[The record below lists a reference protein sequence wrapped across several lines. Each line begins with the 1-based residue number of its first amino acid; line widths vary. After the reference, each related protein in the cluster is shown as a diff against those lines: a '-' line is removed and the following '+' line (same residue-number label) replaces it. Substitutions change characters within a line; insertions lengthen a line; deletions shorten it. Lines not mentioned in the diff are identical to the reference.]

1 MSPAIEITE
10 GRRSQRPAVR
20 QALRQPGASYTRGL
34 NFVWKPPMSRSLSVQ
49 LRNAPKVLLLT
60 LAATA
65 ALSACKREAD
75 APAAPAA
82 ETPAP
87 PGFAFKNAMTPA
99 DFAEHV
105 RVLASDEFEGR
116 APGTP
121 GEDKTVEYLKAQF
134 QRMGLKPGNGDSYFQ
149 TVPMMETTA
158 DESTTMTVDVKG
170 KPHTLA
176 FGTDMVIGTRTG
188 QPEVKIDA
196 SDLVFVGYGVDAPEQ
211 QWNDYAGLD
220 VKGKTVVM
228 LVNDPG
234 FHAKDPTLFDGK
246 RMTYYGRWTY
256 KFEEAGRKGAAAAL
270 IIHDTEGA
278 SYGWDVVKNSWS
290 GAQYDLRAAD
300 DPAPRVPLQG
310 WITSEQAKTLF
321 ADAGLDL
328 EKMRAAAG
336 KRGFKPVPLP
346 ATASVTLKSTTAEKE
361 SRNVL
366 ALLPGAEAANEAIVY
381 MAHWDHLGKHA
392 DEPGDNIYNGA
403 IDNATGVAGIL
414 EIAEL
419 LATGAKPKRSVLF
432 AAVTLEESG
441 LLGSKYYVAHPSI
454 PLNQTV
460 GVINLDAMSVS
471 GRARDFTVVGMGNS
485 ELEDIL
491 KPIAERQGRKLVEE
505 SNPAGG
511 YYFRSDHFNF
521 AKAGVPALYT
531 DGGTDLLDGGT
542 VAGEAAGKLYNEN
555 HYHKP
560 GDQYD
565 PATWKL
571 DGTMQDLAAVYEVG
585 LALAFD
591 ETWPNWYAGNPFRA
605 ARDAMMASKLQI
617 LGTPLAPAPGTAPA
631 P

>member
-1 MSPAIEITE
+1 MRCSPPI
-10 GRRSQRPAVR
+10 
-20 QALRQPGASYTRGL
+20 L
-34 NFVWKPPMSRSLSVQ
+34 F
-49 LRNAPKVLLLT
+49 PKVLLLT

-65 ALSACKREAD
+65 ALTACKPDAE
-75 APAAPAA
+75 APAALAV
-82 ETPAP
+82 ETPAQ
-87 PGFAFKNAMTPA
+87 PGFAFKDAITPD

-134 QRMGLKPGNGDSYFQ
+134 ERIGLKPGNGDSYFQ

-158 DESTTMTVDVKG
+158 NEATTMTIDVKG
-170 KPHTLA
+170 KPHTLK

-211 QWNDYAGLD
+211 QWNDYAGVD

-228 LVNDPG
+228 FVNDPG
-234 FHAKDPTLFDGK
+234 FHAKDATLFDGN

-310 WITSEQAKTLF
+310 WITGEQAKALF

-336 KRGFKPVPLP
+336 KRGFKPMPLP
-346 ATASVTLKSTTAEKE
+346 AKASVTLKSTIAEKE

-366 ALLPGAEAANEAIVY
+366 ALLPGAETPNEAIVY
-381 MAHWDHLGKHA
+381 MAHWDHLGHHI
-392 DEPGDNIYNGA
+392 DEKNPDGSGDTIYNGA
-403 IDNATGVAGIL
+403 VDNATGVAGIL

-419 LATGAKPKRSVLF
+419 LAKGAKPKRSVLF

-454 PLNQTV
+454 PLDQTV
-460 GVINLDAMSVS
+460 GVINLDAMSVA
-471 GRARDFTVVGMGNS
+471 GRTRDLTVVGMGNS

-521 AKAGVPALYT
+521 AKAGVPALYP

-542 VAGEAAGKLYNEN
+542 VAGEAAGKMYNEN

-560 GDQYD
+560 SDQYD
-565 PATWKL
+565 AATWKL

-591 ETWPNWYAGNPFRA
+591 DKWPNWYADNPFRA
-605 ARDAMMASKLQI
+605 ARDKMMAAKAPPAA
-617 LGTPLAPAPGTAPA
+617 TAAAAPAK
-631 P
+631 